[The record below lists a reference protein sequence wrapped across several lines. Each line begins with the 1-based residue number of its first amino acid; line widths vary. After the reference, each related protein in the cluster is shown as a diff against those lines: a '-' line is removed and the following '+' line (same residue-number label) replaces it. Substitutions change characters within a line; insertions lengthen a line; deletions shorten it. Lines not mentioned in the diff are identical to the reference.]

1 MKRGFTNPK
10 QSQLETPK
18 VRFLYSLN
26 HLKGICEVKHLKP
39 RSWLLFLFLVILWGL
54 NWPITKMGLSFVH
67 PVTFL
72 LQRFTISAVVLS
84 PIPLLLRKR
93 IPQDSDTLVK
103 LTLFCLM
110 CVLGITAMHVGL
122 VEESSGIGA
131 VLTYTQPLFVYC
143 LAVPFLKER
152 VTAIKVL
159 GILAG
164 FVGVV
169 VLFLGKVGSFT
180 FNSALIMLFAAFSWA
195 VSVVYY
201 KKHLSH
207 IDPFIANFFQLPI
220 SIFPLDLLSVFTKSF
235 VFPVDTT
242 YLWIILYVSG
252 FQLHRTFSRLV
263 FWMANSRRKRQCAV
277 HGGGSPRSW
286 RDVPCELE
294 NSV

>member
-1 MKRGFTNPK
+1 
-10 QSQLETPK
+10 
-18 VRFLYSLN
+18 
-26 HLKGICEVKHLKP
+26 
-39 RSWLLFLFLVILWGL
+39 
-54 NWPITKMGLSFVH
+54 MGLSFVH

-242 YLWIILYVSG
+242 YLWIILYVSVG
-252 FQLHRTFSRLV
+252 PLVVGWTIWLFLLKEEEATVVSGSSFIVPLAALFFGWQILGENVSVQSMVGAALVLGGMYLVNLKTRCKETVSENCEIRPPRLV
-263 FWMANSRRKRQCAV
+263 
-277 HGGGSPRSW
+277 
-286 RDVPCELE
+286 E
-294 NSV
+294 